1 MNFYFFLF
9 EKRGTEVHAESNC
22 QQQIILKNFL
32 YSIQQSIIYHQGYY
46 LPPEAFV
53 LLIIRKRCSPALL
66 LTPPALPWSLCS
78 YTPWGA
84 EC

>member
-1 MNFYFFLF
+1 MLRVTANSSYSIL
-9 EKRGTEVHAESNC
+9 
-22 QQQIILKNFL
+22 ILKNFL

-66 LTPPALPWSLCS
+66 LTPPALP
-78 YTPWGA
+78 
-84 EC
+84 